1 MQEQTCEFFV
11 AASFEPNRRSTVFP
25 GHVVSTTMLTPGD
38 IATQCAGQVFAHLFD
53 HDQLRG
59 SLMYFRDYHEH
70 IKRSHYL
77 IDMASFEKANREV
90 VFHGRFDFRAK
101 RGGRTKDRAAMRV
114 CIAARLVFRAK
125 VWTLVELNIDSVDMV
140 DGDNNPKRIQRN
152 LVR

>member
-1 MQEQTCEFFV
+1 MQEQACEFIV
-11 AASFEPNRRSTVFP
+11 AASYEPNRLSTDFP
-25 GHVVSTTMLTPGD
+25 GYVVSTTMLTPGD

-59 SLMYFRDYHEH
+59 SLMYLRAYHEN

-101 RGGRTKDRAAMRV
+101 RGGRAKDRAAMRV
-114 CIAARLVFRAK
+114 CIAARLVVVAK

-140 DGDNNPKRIQRN
+140 AGDNNPNRIQRN
-152 LVR
+152 PLR